1 MKHWVRVK
9 YDYGGDPLNNHAQ
22 EIKTCHYYRENDDG
36 TILHVNAPVCIN
48 TMGGNT
54 LPYYEVHKGVTQE
67 EFNKILKD
75 SVDYLGINITNHK
88 FIKDG
93 KK

>member
-9 YDYGGDPLNNHAQ
+9 FDYGGDPLNNHAQ

-48 TMGGNT
+48 TM
-54 LPYYEVHKGVTQE
+54 EGVTQE

>member
-9 YDYGGDPLNNHAQ
+9 FDYSGDPLNNHAQ
-22 EIKTCHYYRENDDG
+22 EIKTSHYYRENDDG
-36 TILHVNAPVCIN
+36 TVLHVNAPVCIN
-48 TMGGNT
+48 TMGSM
-54 LPYYEVHKGVTQE
+54 LPHDEIHKEVTQE

-88 FIKDG
+88 FIKNG

>member
-9 YDYGGDPLNNHAQ
+9 FDYSGDPLKSHAQ
-22 EIKTCHYYRENDDG
+22 EIKTCHYYRENDDD

-48 TMGGNT
+48 ILGS
-54 LPYYEVHKGVTQE
+54 LPYEYVHKDVTQE
-67 EFNKILKD
+67 EFEKVLKD
-75 SVDYLGINITNHK
+75 TIEHMGINITNHK